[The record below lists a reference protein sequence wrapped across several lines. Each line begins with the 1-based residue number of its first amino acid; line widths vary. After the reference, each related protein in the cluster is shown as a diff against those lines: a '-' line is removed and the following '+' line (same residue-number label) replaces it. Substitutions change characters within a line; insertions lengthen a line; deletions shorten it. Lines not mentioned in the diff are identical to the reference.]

1 VKNKALVLI
10 VVVFVGIL
18 IVFFASKPS
27 RGPKIAEIGRTTQDF
42 ELIDINKNRT
52 TLSSMKGSV
61 VFVNFW
67 ATWCESCISEMPS
80 IERLS
85 GQFAGNP
92 TFKIVTILYKDDL
105 NAALSFMQQNG
116 FTFPVYLNPDESAAK
131 MFGITGI
138 PETFI
143 IDKKGVLRDKVIGPA
158 GWDSPNTIQAFQAL
172 INEP

>member
-1 VKNKALVLI
+1 M
-10 VVVFVGIL
+10 
-18 IVFFASKPS
+18 
-27 RGPKIAEIGRTTQDF
+27 AEIGIAPQDF
-42 ELIDINKNRT
+42 ELIDVTNNKT

-61 VFVNFW
+61 VFINFW
-67 ATWCESCISEMPS
+67 ATWCESCIDEMPS

-85 GQFAGNP
+85 LHFAGNP

-105 NAALSFMQQNG
+105 NTALSFMQQSG
-116 FTFPVYLNPDESAAK
+116 FTFPVYLNRDESAAK

-143 IDKKGVLRDKVIGPA
+143 IDKKGILRDKVIGPA
-158 GWDSPNTIQAFQAL
+158 EWDSPNTIQAFQAL